1 MPSDCASSWNVWG
14 DARDGDGT
22 PSGGS
27 GRVNIVVTAKGEAHG
42 FECAVGENI
51 LYAGLRSG
59 LELPYECGTGTCGTC
74 KARLGSGETVSAWP
88 EAPGY
93 TGLKTDDILMCQTL
107 PGGDC
112 ALEVRNA
119 VTRMPSDACV
129 PGHLGAI
136 IRRRQTLTH
145 DVATLE
151 LELERPIDFEAG
163 QFVVMTAPGIS
174 GGRAYSMVNYDRPAT
189 RLLFVVKAK
198 PGGRFSEWFFGD
210 GVEGTRVHLFG
221 PLGHATFHPDVQKD
235 LLCIAGGSGI
245 AGMMAILSRACQ
257 DRHFEAF
264 EGHLF
269 FGVRTARDLF
279 FLDELRAFTTTC
291 PGRMHVTL
299 ALSEEDVDAGLAAAH
314 PEFAFDRGFVHAVAG
329 AHMKG
334 KFANVRAYAAGPPP
348 MVSATLRMLLLEG
361 KLKSADIRYDKFS

>member
-1 MPSDCASSWNVWG
+1 VD
-14 DARDGDGT
+14 
-22 PSGGS
+22 
-27 GRVNIVVTAKGEAHG
+27 IVVSAKGEAHG

-59 LELPYECGTGTCGTC
+59 IELPYECGTGTCGTC
-74 KARLGSGETVSAWP
+74 KAQLVGGETVSAWP

-93 TGLKTDDILMCQTL
+93 VGLKPGEILMCQTL
-107 PGGDC
+107 PGADC
-112 ALEVRNA
+112 ALEVRGA
-119 VTRMPSDACV
+119 VTRMPPAACV

-136 IRRRQTLTH
+136 IRRRTTLTH

-151 LELERPIDFEAG
+151 LDLERPLDFEAG
-163 QFVVMTAPGIS
+163 QFMVMTLPRIS
-174 GGRAYSMVNYDRPAT
+174 GGRAYSMVNYDRQAT
-189 RLLFVVKAK
+189 RLTFVVKSK
-198 PGGRFSEWFFGD
+198 PGGRFSEWFFGA

-221 PLGHATFHPDVQKD
+221 PLGHATFHPELRKD
-235 LLCIAGGSGI
+235 LVCIAGGSGI

-257 DRHFEAF
+257 ERHFDDHR
-264 EGHLF
+264 GYVF

-279 FLDELRAFTTTC
+279 FLDELKAFKAVC
-291 PGRMHVTL
+291 PDRLHITL
-299 ALSEEDVDAGLAAAH
+299 ALSEEDMDATLAGAH
-314 PEFAFDRGFVHAVAG
+314 PEVTFDKGFVHAVAG

-361 KLKSADIRYDKFS
+361 TLKSADIRYDKFS

>member
-1 MPSDCASSWNVWG
+1 
-14 DARDGDGT
+14 
-22 PSGGS
+22 
-27 GRVNIVVTAKGEAHG
+27 VNIVVSAKGEAHG

-74 KARLGSGETVSAWP
+74 KAQLGSGEVVSAWP

-93 TGLKTDDILMCQTL
+93 AGLKPGEILMCQSL

-112 ALEVRNA
+112 ALDVRGVLA
-119 VTRMPSDACV
+119 RMPAAACV

-136 IRRRQTLTH
+136 IRRRTTLTH
-145 DVATLE
+145 DVAALD
-151 LELERPIDFEAG
+151 LDLDRPVEFEAG
-163 QFVVMTAPGIS
+163 QFMVMTVPGIS
-174 GGRAYSMVNYDRPAT
+174 GGRAYSMVNDDRPAG
-189 RLLFVVKAK
+189 RLAFVVKAK

-210 GVEGTRVHLFG
+210 ATEGTRVHLFG
-221 PLGHATFHPDVQKD
+221 PLGHATFHPEVRKD

-245 AGMMAILSRACQ
+245 AGMMAILARACRE
-257 DRHFEAF
+257 RHFE
-264 EGHLF
+264 EHRGYLF
-269 FGVRTARDLF
+269 FGVRTGRDLF
-279 FLDELRAFTTTC
+279 FLDELGALKARF
-291 PGRMHVTL
+291 PDRLHITL
-299 ALSEEDVDAGLAAAH
+299 ALSEEDVGSALAAAH
-314 PEFAFDRGFVHAVAG
+314 PQFAFDRGFVHAVAG
-329 AHMKG
+329 AHMRG